1 MHKTEYQ
8 ANDFRVEPTDNRML
22 DGIMIT
28 PCLRQNFPWVIYR
41 MSDEGK
47 KDRGPL
53 GKLQG
58 DPGDRQQVTELGRL
72 PGEKKESWQKNTG

>member
-1 MHKTEYQ
+1 
-8 ANDFRVEPTDNRML
+8 
-22 DGIMIT
+22 
-28 PCLRQNFPWVIYR
+28 